1 MLALVSQP
9 FAEEIMSTDPT
20 LTILMYFVLPVWL
33 AAGFADWLCHR
44 ATRIESTTGAKKSV
58 IHMLMFAEVGL
69 PLLAAIFL
77 EINAGIILLMIVAF
91 FVHEPTALW
100 DVSYVVIGRNVTP
113 FEQHVHSY
121 LDLVPLMAILL
132 VVARHWTQFLALLGL
147 GSEPARF
154 ELTAKSEPLPVA
166 YIAILFALILLF
178 ELLPYLEE
186 LWRGVRARRRSAASV
201 GGPASASPHARG
213 RSSP

>member
-1 MLALVSQP
+1 M
-9 FAEEIMSTDPT
+9 
-20 LTILMYFVLPVWL
+20 
-33 AAGFADWLCHR
+33 
-44 ATRIESTTGAKKSV
+44 
-58 IHMLMFAEVGL
+58 
-69 PLLAAIFL
+69 
-77 EINAGIILLMIVAF
+77 
-91 FVHEPTALW
+91 
-100 DVSYVVIGRNVTP
+100 TP
-113 FEQHVHSY
+113 FEQHVHSF
-121 LDLVPLMAILL
+121 LELVPLMAILL

-147 GSEPARF
+147 GREPARF

-186 LWRGVRARRRSAASV
+186 LWRGLRARRRSAASA